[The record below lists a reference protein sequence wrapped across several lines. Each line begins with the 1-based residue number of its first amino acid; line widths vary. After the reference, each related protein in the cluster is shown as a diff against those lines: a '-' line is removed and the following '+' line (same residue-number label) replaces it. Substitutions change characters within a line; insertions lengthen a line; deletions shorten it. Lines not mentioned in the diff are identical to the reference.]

1 MKAAE
6 HSESAEGK
14 KARHSRNLQTGWASA
29 GACFQTLC
37 SDASR

>member
-14 KARHSRNLQTGWASA
+14 KARHSRNLKTGGAITW
-29 GACFQTLC
+29 ACFQRLC
-37 SDASR
+37 GDADC